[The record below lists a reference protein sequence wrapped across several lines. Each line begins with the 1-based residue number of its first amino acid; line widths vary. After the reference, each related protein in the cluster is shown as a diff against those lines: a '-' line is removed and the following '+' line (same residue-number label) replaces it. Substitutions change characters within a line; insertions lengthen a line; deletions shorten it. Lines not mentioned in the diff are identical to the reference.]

1 MFTSPRMYVTTV
13 ARSQKPLH
21 HSSLLQLTTRAH
33 NPQPSFIHTAAFV
46 ATFSELPAQ
55 SRYVGT
61 TSFPAAFSS
70 THALRKVRACAGRMA
85 HGTTAVLEA
94 HPALLPIHGHSE
106 HHLGAGAAAYG
117 EMFLQ
122 LDSFKV
128 GCSDDSRCLGDA
140 AVYRVSFGLTV
151 YLALMLLGSVSSS
164 FHRGYWAVKSVLYI
178 GLMVGSFYIPN
189 PVRAVR
195 CDVRSISMT
204 HIT

>member
-1 MFTSPRMYVTTV
+1 
-13 ARSQKPLH
+13 
-21 HSSLLQLTTRAH
+21 
-33 NPQPSFIHTAAFV
+33 
-46 ATFSELPAQ
+46 
-55 SRYVGT
+55 
-61 TSFPAAFSS
+61 
-70 THALRKVRACAGRMA
+70 
-85 HGTTAVLEA
+85 
-94 HPALLPIHGHSE
+94 
-106 HHLGAGAAAYG
+106 
-117 EMFLQ
+117 MFLQ

-195 CDVRSISMT
+195 CDRLARALNLLQ
-204 HIT
+204 